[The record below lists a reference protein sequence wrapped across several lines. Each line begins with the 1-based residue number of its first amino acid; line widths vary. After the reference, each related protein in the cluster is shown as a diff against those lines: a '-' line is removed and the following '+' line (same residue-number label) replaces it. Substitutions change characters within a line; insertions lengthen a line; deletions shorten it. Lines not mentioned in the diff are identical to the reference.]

1 MVLHTYFALTTT
13 LSSSASTFTAFTF
26 SSRSNPFAVPL
37 VAATC
42 AAFALSAL
50 LLIPADAAA
59 ASSEYSS
66 FNNTSP
72 LPPAKSLVSFWRAL
86 YWVAL
91 LLGWLASETL
101 CELLVAGEFS
111 RTGRL
116 KSAVRSSVRLYA
128 IVALL
133 GLAGCLYL
141 LFWLHVPFSE
151 LPSLAALLV
160 NGHGLLV
167 LSLLIGH
174 GLVELPRR
182 LWHTAPP
189 RSALAQR
196 YYALALADDARS
208 AAATRLRQLLQ
219 KVSAADA
226 AAAPPNARGPR
237 ERLCW
242 DALLRTGRSA
252 AQDCKLEEH
261 EGGSL
266 TWGLRSA
273 WAHTLGTPRARDEA
287 SLAKLRRASGME
299 LSAGAQLRQLAAEAV
314 RPPVISP

>member
-1 MVLHTYFALTTT
+1 M
-13 LSSSASTFTAFTF
+13 
-26 SSRSNPFAVPL
+26 R
-37 VAATC
+37 AARRR
-42 AAFALSAL
+42 L
-50 LLIPADAAA
+50 LLLAHG
-59 ASSEYSS
+59 
-66 FNNTSP
+66 
-72 LPPAKSLVSFWRAL
+72 PAKIGRAPERAPL
-86 YWVAL
+86 RHRRPSWP
-91 LLGWLASETL
+91 
-101 CELLVAGEFS
+101 
-111 RTGRL
+111 R
-116 KSAVRSSVRLYA
+116 
-128 IVALL
+128 
-133 GLAGCLYL
+133 GCLYL
-141 LFWLHVPFSE
+141 LFWLHASE
-151 LPSLAALLV
+151 LPSLVSASLV

-237 ERLCW
+237 EWLCW

-287 SLAKLRRASGME
+287 SLAKLRRRVRV
-299 LSAGAQLRQLAAEAV
+299 AGGQAPRVAIAPDCAARGRRLV
-314 RPPVISP
+314 RAPHGQ